1 MRRLEIIEYSMI
13 ELIDPTGILTGI
25 RYEFRIYVK
34 FDEEDEL
41 YNEKGTGIRVIY
53 AVDEGE
59 GKLASYHLFDRATEQ
74 VLDFD
79 LEDNEIAQLAAF
91 CEEHLEEE

>member
-1 MRRLEIIEYSMI
+1 MEIIEYSMI
-13 ELIDPTGILTGI
+13 ELIDPTGILTGN

-53 AVDEGE
+53 VVDGKE
-59 GKLASYHLFDRATEQ
+59 GKVASYHLFERSTEAMI
-74 VLDFD
+74 DFD
-79 LEDNEIAQLAAF
+79 LDDEEIVQLAAF
-91 CEEHLEEE
+91 CEDQLEEE

>member
-1 MRRLEIIEYSMI
+1 MEIIEYSMI
-13 ELIDPTGILTGI
+13 ELIDPTGILTGN

-41 YNEKGTGIRVIY
+41 YNEKGTGVRVIY
-53 AVDEGE
+53 AIDGDEG
-59 GKLASYHLFDRATEQ
+59 KVASYHLFERATEA

-79 LEDNEIAQLAAF
+79 LDDEEIAQLAAF
-91 CEEHLEEE
+91 CKEHLEEG

>member
-1 MRRLEIIEYSMI
+1 MEIIEYSMI
-13 ELIDPTGILTGI
+13 ELIDPTGILTGN

-53 AVDEGE
+53 VVDGGE
-59 GKLASYHLFDRATEQ
+59 GKVASYHLFERSTEQ
-74 VLDFD
+74 MIDFD
-79 LEDNEIAQLAAF
+79 LDDEEIVQLASF
-91 CEEHLEEE
+91 CEEQLEEE

>member
-1 MRRLEIIEYSMI
+1 MEIIEYSMI
-13 ELIDPTGILTGI
+13 ELIDPTGILTGN

-53 AVDEGE
+53 VVDGEEGRV
-59 GKLASYHLFDRATEQ
+59 ASYHLFERSTEAAI
-74 VLDFD
+74 DFD
-79 LEDNEIAQLAAF
+79 LDDEEIIQLAAF
-91 CEEHLEEE
+91 CEEQLEEE

>member
-1 MRRLEIIEYSMI
+1 MEIIEYSMI
-13 ELIDPTGILTGI
+13 ELIDPTGILTGN
-25 RYEFRIYVK
+25 RYEFRIYIN

-41 YNEKGTGIRVIY
+41 YNEKGTGVRVIY

-59 GKLASYHLFDRATEQ
+59 GKVASYHLFDRATDA

-79 LEDNEIAQLAAF
+79 LEDEEVAELATF
-91 CEEHLEEE
+91 CSEQLEEE

>member
-1 MRRLEIIEYSMI
+1 MEIIEYSMI
-13 ELIDPTGILTGI
+13 ELIDPTGILTGR

-34 FDEEDEL
+34 FDEEDEV

-53 AVDEGE
+53 AVDGAE
-59 GKLASYHLFDRATEQ
+59 GKVASYNLFERATEE

-79 LEDNEIAQLAAF
+79 LEDDEIDQLAAF

>member
-1 MRRLEIIEYSMI
+1 MEIIEYSMI
-13 ELIDPTGILTGI
+13 ELIDPTGILTGN
-25 RYEFRIYVK
+25 RYEFRIYVN

-41 YNEKGTGIRVIY
+41 YNEKGTGVRVIY

-59 GKLASYHLFDRATEQ
+59 GKVASYHLFDRATDA

-79 LEDNEIAQLAAF
+79 LEDEEVAELATF
-91 CEEHLEEE
+91 CSEQLEEE

>member
-1 MRRLEIIEYSMI
+1 MEIIEYSMI
-13 ELIDPTGILTGI
+13 ELIDPTGILTGN

-53 AVDEGE
+53 VVDGE
-59 GKLASYHLFDRATEQ
+59 VGKVASYHLFERSTEAMI
-74 VLDFD
+74 DFD
-79 LEDNEIAQLAAF
+79 LDDEEIVQLGAF
-91 CEEHLEEE
+91 CEEQLEEE

>member
-1 MRRLEIIEYSMI
+1 MEIIEYSMI
-13 ELIDPTGILTGI
+13 ELMDPTGILTGN

-34 FDEEDEL
+34 FDEDDEL

-53 AVDEGE
+53 AVDEGK
-59 GKLASYHLFDRATEQ
+59 GKVASYNLFERATEE

-79 LEDNEIAQLAAF
+79 LEDEEIAELATF
-91 CEEHLEEE
+91 CEEQLEEE

>member
-1 MRRLEIIEYSMI
+1 VEIIEYSMI
-13 ELIDPTGILTGI
+13 ELIDPTGILSGN

-53 AVDEGE
+53 TVDKGE
-59 GKLASYHLFDRATEQ
+59 GKVASYHLFDRATDE

-79 LEDNEIAQLAAF
+79 LEDEEVAELATF
-91 CEEHLEEE
+91 CKEQLEEE

>member
-1 MRRLEIIEYSMI
+1 MEIIEYSMI
-13 ELIDPTGILTGI
+13 ELIDPTGILSGN

-53 AVDEGE
+53 AVNEGE
-59 GKLASYHLFDRATEQ
+59 GKVASYHLFDRATDE

-79 LEDNEIAQLAAF
+79 LEDEEVAELAAF
-91 CEEHLEEE
+91 CKEQLEEE

>member
-1 MRRLEIIEYSMI
+1 MEIIEYSMI
-13 ELIDPTGILTGI
+13 ELIDPTGILTGN

-41 YNEKGTGIRVIY
+41 YNEKGTGVRVIY
-53 AVDEGE
+53 SVDGGI
-59 GKLASYHLFDRATEQ
+59 GKVASYHLFERATDE

-79 LEDNEIAQLAAF
+79 LDDNEIAQLASF